1 MNTIYRSRIA
11 IRGAAMAIQRQK
23 LQQLQQFRCLSIN
36 TTTPNTS
43 SSIPPIQEQHNI
55 TTNQKRTFAS
65 KKKKKSQNINT
76 SSDKEPWGVVDTS
89 TKGDRM
95 MDVLTRYIDAD
106 YKQPARKED
115 PPPSAEEME
124 RRYQI
129 GRNYNIGTS
138 KEHNVV
144 MHDLACKL
152 KMKNHAMK
160 MLPRYSHGVRPD
172 LDKLREHALSV
183 SMDDEFMPRPERG
196 IPGETPPIPGFNMNE
211 LVDTEANK

>member
-1 MNTIYRSRIA
+1 MYRSTIA
-11 IRGAAMAIQRQK
+11 IRSAASVASPSTSVAIQ
-23 LQQLQQFRCLSIN
+23 QQHLRFLSIN
-36 TTTPNTS
+36 TTNTS
-43 SSIPPIQEQHNI
+43 SAIPTPTQEQHNI

-65 KKKKKSQNINT
+65 KKKAKKAQKLNT
-76 SSDKEPWGVVDTS
+76 SSGGGEPWGAVQTS

-124 RRYQI
+124 RRYRI

-138 KEHNVV
+138 QEHNVV

-172 LDKLREHALSV
+172 LDALREHALSV
-183 SMDDEFMPRPERG
+183 SMDDEFMPRVDRG
-196 IPGETPPIPGFNMNE
+196 IPGETPPIPGFNMDE
-211 LVDTEANK
+211 FDTEQK